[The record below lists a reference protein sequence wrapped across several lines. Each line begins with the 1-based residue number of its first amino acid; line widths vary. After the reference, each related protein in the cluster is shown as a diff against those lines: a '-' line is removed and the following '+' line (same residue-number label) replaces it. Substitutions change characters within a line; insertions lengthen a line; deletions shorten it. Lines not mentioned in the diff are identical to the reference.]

1 MSRADISQAKN
12 PDLRGSMAAMRRAAA
27 LARKTAIQTDTAIV
41 QVRDGKVVR
50 IPAADLRAGKG
61 WTEAT
66 TAKLGPSSD
75 H

>member
-50 IPAADLRAGKG
+50 IPAAELRAGK
-61 WTEAT
+61 
-66 TAKLGPSSD
+66 D
-75 H
+75 